1 MRRPPLRRMLRRLDR
16 TLLGFATLSTLLLAG
31 CRFETVPDENV
42 ESSVETMLARMAE
55 AWNAGDLDAVMAFY
69 ADGSTP
75 ALVTPEGP
83 VYGRAQIRAV
93 YAPAFEGSAHRD
105 RIRFEDVDVRTLPPL
120 VGIVT
125 GRRVSVSG
133 TGEPG
138 VGWFTIVVRRVGD
151 GWRIVHDHPDFMYT
165 PVSNRHEVRPAAATE
180 PTVGRNQ

>member
-1 MRRPPLRRMLRRLDR
+1 MRRPPLRRTFRHLDR
-16 TLLGFATLSTLLLAG
+16 ALLPFATLCALLFAG

-42 ESSVETMLARMAE
+42 ESSVDAMLARMAE
-55 AWNAGDLDAVMAFY
+55 AWNAGDLDGVMAFY
-69 ADGSTP
+69 ADGGAS

-83 VYGRAQIRAV
+83 VYGRSQIRAV
-93 YAPAFEGSAHRD
+93 YAPAFEGGAHRE

-125 GRRVSVSG
+125 GRRVALSG
-133 TGEPG
+133 SGDRG

-165 PVSNRHEVRPAAATE
+165 PVSNRNEIRPAAATE
-180 PTVGRNQ
+180 PTTPRNQ